1 VFKIEVYKTMRKP
14 IIITLMTA
22 SLLLMLASCGF
33 DPKKPGRIY
42 MPDMTYSNALE
53 TYAPSDIPNEDGDM
67 ISARRPVKNTIPRG
81 WIPTDERVR
90 TNEAFLASY
99 MAKNYYIHD
108 AAHWDA
114 EYARAGASIKD
125 PLEFTD
131 ENKAEGKRLYSIH
144 CINCH
149 GQAGNGQGNL
159 IVLDNGSDG
168 PYPAVP
174 PDYKARLPQIKDGN
188 IFYSVSYGKGMMGAY
203 GYSLSVKERWQIIH
217 YIKSIA
223 GIIGDDNGT
232 GATGKTASVTPDS
245 TAKVA
250 QR

>member
-1 VFKIEVYKTMRKP
+1 MRKK
-14 IIITLMTA
+14 IIQAVVMAGFLF
-22 SLLLMLASCGF
+22 LLSSCGF
-33 DPKKPGRIY
+33 NAKTPGRVY

-53 TYAPSDIPNEDGDM
+53 TYSPSDIPNEDGQKM
-67 ISARRPVKNTIPRG
+67 SARRPVKNTIPRG
-81 WIPTDERVR
+81 WIPTDERIR
-90 TNEAFLASY
+90 TNEAYLASY
-99 MAKNYYIHD
+99 MAKDYFIHD
-108 AAHWDA
+108 AAHWDE
-114 EYARAGASIKD
+114 EYARAASTIKD
-125 PLEFTD
+125 PLEYTD
-131 ENKAEGKRLYSIH
+131 ANNAEGKRLYSIH

-159 IVLDNGSDG
+159 VVLDNGSDG

-203 GYSLSVKERWQIIH
+203 GYSLSVTERWQIIH

-223 GIIGDDNGT
+223 GIKGDDLGT
-232 GATGKTASVTPDS
+232 GAQAKGGKVSPDS
-245 TAKVA
+245 TATVQ